1 MKYTLYRPRRRL
13 RWLGALAGLVAL
25 LALGYVGAAA
35 VAHAEQ
41 PAPPAPAGPK
51 QIAARVDIGG
61 VPVGGLTAAEAR
73 AAVVASFEQP
83 LKVGYFGTW
92 RRRPDQ
98 LGATADYDT
107 AVARALAAR
116 RGDTVVLPVSVRT
129 RRLRAAVERLAA
141 KRDRPARDAEAKLRG
156 VRPVLTQS
164 RRGYALVQKQLVHTL
179 ERRLVAGERGGFA
192 APYRIVEP
200 VVTRADFGPVVVIHR
215 SSNEL
220 HLYDGA
226 HPWRVFG
233 VATGQE
239 QYPTPLGQ
247 FSIVTMQRNPW
258 WYPPASEWARGLEPV
273 PPGPGNPLGTRW
285 MGLSV
290 SGGGIHGTPD
300 AASIGYSASHG
311 CVRMR
316 IPDAEWLFEHVEV
329 GTPVFVVAA

>member
-1 MKYTLYRPRRRL
+1 MKYTVYRPKRRL
-13 RWLGALAGLVAL
+13 RWLGVLAGLAAL

-35 VAHAEQ
+35 VARAEQ
-41 PAPPAPAGPK
+41 PAPAALGPK
-51 QIAARVDIGG
+51 RIAARVDIGG
-61 VPVGGLTAAEAR
+61 VAVGGLTAAEAR
-73 AAVVASFEQP
+73 AAIVASFEQP
-83 LKVGYFGTW
+83 LEVGYFGTW

-98 LGATADYDT
+98 LGATAGYDV

-116 RGDTVVLPVSVRT
+116 RSATVALPVSVRT
-129 RRLRAAVERLAA
+129 RRLQAAVERLAA
-141 KRDRPARDAEAKLRG
+141 KRDRPAHDAEARLHG
-156 VRPVLTQS
+156 VRPVITQS
-164 RRGYALVQKQLVHTL
+164 RRGYALVQRQLVRAL
-179 ERRLVAGERGGFA
+179 ERRLVAGERSGFA

-200 VVTRADFGPVVVIHR
+200 TVTRADFGPVVVIHR

-220 HLYDGA
+220 HLYDGTRR
-226 HPWRVFG
+226 WRVFG
-233 VATGQE
+233 VATGQA

-258 WYPPASEWARGLEPV
+258 WYPPASDWARGLEPV

-290 SGGGIHGTPD
+290 SGVGIHGTPD

-316 IPDAEWLFEHVEV
+316 IPDAEWLFEHVDV